1 MSFVGTLFNPLQP
14 RAPGK
19 REAEENWGFTYRAGA
34 ARRTGIQVM
43 LGWSPHLPHCLG
55 AHPGQGPALTTART
69 QRGPRAP
76 MQVPPNNRRG
86 AIEVMTGE
94 DTTSHAELQASGW
107 GLRAGPV
114 SP

>member
-14 RAPGK
+14 QAPGK
-19 REAEENWGFTYRAGA
+19 REAKENRGLTYRAGA
-34 ARRTGIQVM
+34 ARRTGIRVM
-43 LGWSPHLPHCLG
+43 LVWSPHLPHCLG
-55 AHPGQGPALTTART
+55 AHPGQGPALTAART

-94 DTTSHAELQASGW
+94 DAMLRAELQASGW
-107 GLRAGPV
+107 GLRAGPI
-114 SP
+114 SL